1 MHGGLRRK
9 IDDVCLQ
16 SKQPLWWV
24 LRDEMRQAQR
34 EIFDEE
40 FDRVDAGKYVKEL
53 ADRSVW
59 GFGPCFVGDGLGA
72 GGDDGLQE
80 TARRGRKE
88 ALQGSFPTR
97 TGVGLRTQRTA
108 RTAGSNRSTP
118 KGPVAALQEL
128 HSTSMSPMPKHQ
140 TASSRALVAVTVM

>member
-59 GFGPCFVGDGLGA
+59 GFGPCFGVC
-72 GGDDGLQE
+72 GGSLLSAAH
-80 TARRGRKE
+80 TKT
-88 ALQGSFPTR
+88 PTR
-97 TGVGLRTQRTA
+97 Q
-108 RTAGSNRSTP
+108 
-118 KGPVAALQEL
+118 
-128 HSTSMSPMPKHQ
+128 TS
-140 TASSRALVAVTVM
+140 